1 MASRRQTRTAVVLND
16 TSGHRHHG
24 CALVMQSIR
33 DLAAGHG
40 LAVIGAAPVG
50 VDWRAR
56 PDVVEAMERADVI
69 IVNGE
74 GSIHHDAPRGEALLH
89 AGPFVRARGKAA
101 VLINTT
107 WEANSPRLAELAAL
121 FDIVSVR
128 ESASARELAGAGV
141 ACRVVPDLALGSAR
155 AAVERPRSGVAFS
168 DNVVTA
174 RTLAQ
179 YAAMRRLGGRP
190 LCLSHGSRGL
200 RAAAG
205 SLRRYLRAGG
215 TVGAAM
221 RAVAHDLASQVDDR
235 SQFLERLGSQGLVV
249 TGRFHM
255 VILCLATETPFLAIP
270 SNTHKIESM
279 LDDVGLGHWRMPDL
293 ESLNEDLMARA
304 AIWQPGELAAVSAYL
319 SGAERGREEL
329 FRDIRRLADG
339 QERRAS
345 STGTGG
351 A

>member
-1 MASRRQTRTAVVLND
+1 
-16 TSGHRHHG
+16 
-24 CALVMQSIR
+24 MQSIR
-33 DLAAGHG
+33 DLTARHG
-40 LAVIGAAPVG
+40 LEVIGAAPVG
-50 VDWRAR
+50 VDWRGR

-74 GSIHHDAPRGEALLH
+74 GSIHHDAPRAEALLQ
-89 AGPFVRARGKAA
+89 AGPFARSRGKAA

-107 WEANSPRLAELAAL
+107 WEANSPRLADMAGL

-141 ACRVVPDLALGSAR
+141 ACRTIPDLALGSAP
-155 AAVERPRSGVAFS
+155 AVVDRPRAGVAFS

-190 LCLSHGSRGL
+190 LGLLYGSRGP

-215 TVGAAM
+215 TVVAAL
-221 RAVAHDLASQVDDR
+221 RAVGHDRASQEDDR
-235 SQFLERLGSQGLVV
+235 DRFLERLSSQELVV

-255 VILCLATETPFLAIP
+255 VILCLATATPFLAIP
-270 SNTHKIESM
+270 SNTHKIEAV
-279 LDDVGLGHWRMPDL
+279 LDDVGLGRWRMPDL
-293 ESLNEDLMARA
+293 ARLDKDLMEQASVWR
-304 AIWQPGELAAVSAYL
+304 PGELDRIGAYL
-319 SGAERGREEL
+319 SEAERGRDDL
-329 FRDIRRLADG
+329 FRDIRRLAAPQD
-339 QERRAS
+339 RNAS